1 MKRTKEEAEQ
11 TKKKLIDIALDT
23 LIKEGFENV
32 TLENVAAKAGV
43 TRGAIYWHFNNKE
56 DLLDY
61 LIKSK
66 DVESIEI
73 MDSISKSDVS
83 PMEKID
89 MLISGNFPKL
99 KTQTQ
104 MKNYARLKMDLYNYY
119 LKYGDNRNIGKI
131 FTKHLA
137 SFIKQGQSEG
147 KIKSEVNVNESA
159 YTIFCLIGGLY
170 LRFNQ
175 QSSAYKSLQSI
186 HGVVKNYIKQLE
198 TRQG

>member
-11 TKKKLIDIALDT
+11 TKKKLAEIALDT

-61 LIKSK
+61 IIKTK

-73 MDSISKSDVS
+73 MDRISKSDAA

-99 KTQTQ
+99 KKQSE

-119 LKYGDNRNIGKI
+119 LKYGDNRNIGKT

-137 SFIKQGQSEG
+137 AFIKQAQADGI
-147 KIKSEVNVNESA
+147 IKKDVNVNESA
-159 YTIFCLIGGLY
+159 YVIFCLIGGLY
-170 LRFNQ
+170 LRLNQ
-175 QSSAYKSLQSI
+175 QSSEYKTLQSI
-186 HGVVKNYIKQLE
+186 HGVVKNYLKQLE

>member
-11 TKKKLIDIALDT
+11 TKKKLVDIALDT

-73 MDSISKSDVS
+73 MDNISKSDAA

-99 KTQTQ
+99 KKQSE

-137 SFIKQGQSEG
+137 YFIKQAQTEG
-147 KIKSEVNVNESA
+147 IIRKEVNANETA
-159 YTIFCLIGGLY
+159 YIIFCLIGGLY

-175 QSSAYKSLQSI
+175 LTSNYKSLQSI
-186 HGVVKNYIKQLE
+186 HGVVKNFLKQLE

>member
-11 TKKKLIDIALDT
+11 TKKKLLEIALST
-23 LIKEGFENV
+23 LVKEGFENV

-61 LIKSK
+61 IIKTK
-66 DVESIEI
+66 DVESLEI
-73 MDSISKSDVS
+73 MNEISKSGAP
-83 PMEKID
+83 PMEKIHK
-89 MLISGNFPKL
+89 LISGNFPRL
-99 KTQTQ
+99 KTQAE
-104 MKNYARLKMDLYNYY
+104 MKNYARLKMDFYNYY
-119 LKYGDNRNIGKI
+119 LKYGDNRNIGKT

-137 SFIKQGQSEG
+137 SFIKEAQAEG
-147 KIKSEVNVNESA
+147 KIKKDVKSNESA

-175 QSSAYKSLQSI
+175 LNSNYKTLQSL
-186 HGVVKNYIKQLE
+186 HGVVKTFLKQIE
-198 TRQG
+198 S